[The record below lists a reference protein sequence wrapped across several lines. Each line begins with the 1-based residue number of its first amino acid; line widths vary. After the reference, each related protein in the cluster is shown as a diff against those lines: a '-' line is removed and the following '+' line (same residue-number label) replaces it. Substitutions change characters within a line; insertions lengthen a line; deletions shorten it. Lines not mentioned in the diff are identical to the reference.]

1 MAFQLLFVI
10 WWSEVT
16 HPSYRRLE
24 KSGKNQQNQE
34 AEINRENNQLREVSR
49 EKAADGNQQTE
60 SNREKATDNNQL
72 QKANREKAAE
82 KKQQTKIS
90 VEGSIRKSPIHPAPG
105 PVCDSLRERRFCL

>member
-1 MAFQLLFVI
+1 MPMAFQLLFVI

-34 AEINRENNQLREVSR
+34 AEINRENNQLREVS
-49 EKAADGNQQTE
+49 
-60 SNREKATDNNQL
+60 REKATDNNQL

-105 PVCDSLRERRFCL
+105 PVCDSLRERRFYL